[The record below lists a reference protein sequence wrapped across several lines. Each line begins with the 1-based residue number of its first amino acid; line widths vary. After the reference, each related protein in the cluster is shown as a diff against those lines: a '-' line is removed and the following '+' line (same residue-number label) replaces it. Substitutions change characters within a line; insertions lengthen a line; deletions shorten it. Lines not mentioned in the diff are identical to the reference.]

1 MSFVFNKLDVVATG
15 EKPLQIITDTEFNSE
30 MGTCCRCQK
39 VKPLYG
45 LPFNRYGRK
54 FICSQCLI
62 EFQQSRLPFLK
73 LMPVN
78 LGA

>member
-1 MSFVFNKLDVVATG
+1 MSIVFNKLDVVATG
-15 EKPLQIITDTEFNSE
+15 EKPLQIITDSEFNQE
-30 MGTCCRCQK
+30 KGKCRKCEK

-45 LPFNRYGRK
+45 LPFNRNGRG

-73 LMPVN
+73 FMPVN
-78 LGA
+78 LSV

>member
-1 MSFVFNKLDVVATG
+1 MPIVFNKLDVVATG
-15 EKPLQIITDTEFNSE
+15 EKPLQIITDLEFNQKE
-30 MGTCCRCQK
+30 EKCCRCQK

-45 LPFNRYGRK
+45 LPFNRHGRK

-78 LGA
+78 LYA